1 MALDLA
7 NGWQRYDN
15 ASASNI
21 YYGYNLN
28 PNAANGDYTWLIRRL
43 NTSAGVQ
50 SYSWANN
57 DSIAFCSS
65 WTNRA
70 SYFAAPSGSMA
81 FTYSKTNSGGLRFA
95 TFTWTLLAGV
105 DKYTI
110 TSTNQNGQVLD
121 ASGNVMGGINPRIY
135 TDFYVNTTNVNLAFP
150 SIGTYSVTLSGS
162 NVTGATSST
171 YTINFTS

>member
-1 MALDLA
+1 MALDLT

-50 SYSWANN
+50 SFSWANN
-57 DSIAFCSS
+57 DSVAFCSS

-70 SYFAAPSGSMA
+70 SYFAVPSGSMG
-81 FTYSKTNSGGLRFA
+81 FTYSKTNSNGLRYA
-95 TFTWTLLAGV
+95 VVSWTLLAGV

-121 ASGNVMGGINPRIY
+121 EGGNIMGGVNARTY
-135 TDFYVNTTNVNLAFP
+135 TDFYINATSSSLAFP
-150 SIGTYSVTLSGS
+150 SVGTYSVTLSGS
-162 NVTGATSST
+162 NVAGTTSST